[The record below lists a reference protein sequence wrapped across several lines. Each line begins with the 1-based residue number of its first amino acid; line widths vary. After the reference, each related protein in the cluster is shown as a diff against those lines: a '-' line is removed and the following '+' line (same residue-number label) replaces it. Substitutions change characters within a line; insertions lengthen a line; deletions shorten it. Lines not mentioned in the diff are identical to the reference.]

1 MNFSLASVRYTCRE
15 LDSTKNL
22 YQFIFIQNQFVTS
35 ASKRNIAGSSTHG
48 KNTKCSYQPR
58 GLEAFGRFEINAN
71 DFI

>member
-1 MNFSLASVRYTCRE
+1 MNFLWPQCVTPVVN
-15 LDSTKNL
+15 STQKKL

-48 KNTKCSYQPR
+48 KNTKFSYQPR

>member
-1 MNFSLASVRYTCRE
+1 MNFLWPRCVTPVVN
-15 LDSTKNL
+15 STQKKL
-22 YQFIFIQNQFVTS
+22 YQFIFIQNQFATS

-48 KNTKCSYQPR
+48 KNTKFSYQPR